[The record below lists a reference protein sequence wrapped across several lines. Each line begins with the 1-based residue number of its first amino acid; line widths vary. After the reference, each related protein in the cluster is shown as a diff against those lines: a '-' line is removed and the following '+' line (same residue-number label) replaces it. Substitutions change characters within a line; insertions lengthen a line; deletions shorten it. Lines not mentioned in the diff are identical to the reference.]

1 MGEFKVGVGA
11 CKWLVVID
19 GQACR
24 LCLGRP
30 CLGRLC
36 FSALDCGW
44 CLGPIGFVQPLVVDG
59 VMAMWGLFSPW
70 LWMVFGPCGVC
81 SATCTNV

>member
-59 VMAMWGLFSPW
+59 VWAMWGLFSHLHQCVIGQPAAYQRSSS
-70 LWMVFGPCGVC
+70 P
-81 SATCTNV
+81 